1 MTRVEAPSRDS
12 VIAIVAAYRN
22 RPPDSIPEQLDSL
35 GVAWLVHEAE
45 RRFGIALDLDDD
57 LLARM
62 STVTGAVEVLCAA
75 GQRVPRADG

>member
-1 MTRVEAPSRDS
+1 MTGLETPTRDS

-22 RPPDSIPEQLDSL
+22 RPPDDIPEQLDSL
-35 GVAWLVHEAE
+35 GVAWLVHVAE

-57 LLARM
+57 TLARM

-75 GQRVPRADG
+75 GQRASRADG

>member
-1 MTRVEAPSRDS
+1 VTRAQAPGRDD

-45 RRFGIALDLDDD
+45 RRFGVELDLDDE

-75 GQRVPRADG
+75 RQRAPRADG